1 MEAVSLFIPK
11 TKFLYS
17 CFEFY
22 LSSLKQQ
29 IVYLLVNNNLS
40 FLLAL
45 HQYFN
50 MFKTSHLK
58 HSSHYLIYDFMKRK
72 TFNNYVSKCCKYNEN
87 IFDSLLFIE
96 MLPLESVSALM
107 FLLAAK
113 LQTERLTKHLH
124 LSPQT
129 VKHFF

>member
-1 MEAVSLFIPK
+1 
-11 TKFLYS
+11 
-17 CFEFY
+17 
-22 LSSLKQQ
+22 
-29 IVYLLVNNNLS
+29 
-40 FLLAL
+40 
-45 HQYFN
+45 
-50 MFKTSHLK
+50 
-58 HSSHYLIYDFMKRK
+58 MKRK

-129 VKHFF
+129 VKPFF